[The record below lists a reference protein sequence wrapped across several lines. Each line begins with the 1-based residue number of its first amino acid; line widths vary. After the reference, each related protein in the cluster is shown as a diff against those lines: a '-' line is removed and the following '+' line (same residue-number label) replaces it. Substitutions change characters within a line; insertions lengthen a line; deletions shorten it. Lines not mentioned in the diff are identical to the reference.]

1 MSEIPCA
8 TSKLQRKPMSFVG
21 PSYSPQP
28 VVETDGLVQ
37 SGNVVALVDKLSR
50 PWISGD
56 HMTIDREK
64 TFQDVF
70 LMTFRTF
77 ITVEELLQMLIGR
90 YRTPCPQNLPSQR
103 RILMVL
109 SALWQ
114 GMTLT
119 PTEKHSIATSVEE
132 FLGQVLEPPLIK
144 TAQYM
149 AMNVKSEGFR
159 MEKVCN
165 MDGEAPIISK
175 IYLSKPNISHIAEQL
190 TLFEFDLFRRI
201 TPHECIPSATQGEN
215 LHNFC
220 GSYDKFVAWIIT
232 TILSGKEV
240 GQRAGTVSFWIKV
253 AEKCYALA
261 NFFSMSA
268 VLTALSSTPIEGLKC
283 TWSCVPSKSQS
294 LFDDMNQLND
304 PGGGFSKCRSLI
316 ENTDGPCVPLITM
329 YLTDL
334 AHISA
339 RFSDQDG
346 NISFLKRQQWY
357 EVVKAMLRSQTQS
370 YDHISED
377 RSALRF
383 ISDCLNQRVIR
394 DWYDCVLQSELE
406 YCENVALLGGDP
418 PLNKADIVRL
428 ESLRTRTDSG
438 IGYGRSAEASL
449 DPGVTSP

>member
-90 YRTPCPQNLPSQR
+90 YRTPCPQNLPSQVSEDGEKIQVRTQR
-103 RILMVL
+103 RILTVL

-132 FLGQVLEPPLIK
+132 FLGQNGTVHGNECEERGVPDGK
-144 TAQYM
+144 
-149 AMNVKSEGFR
+149 G
-159 MEKVCN
+159 CN

-240 GQRAGTVSFWIKV
+240 GQRAGTVSFWIK
-253 AEKCYALA
+253 KCYALA

-283 TWSCVPSKSQS
+283 TWSC
-294 LFDDMNQLND
+294 
-304 PGGGFSKCRSLI
+304 CRSLI